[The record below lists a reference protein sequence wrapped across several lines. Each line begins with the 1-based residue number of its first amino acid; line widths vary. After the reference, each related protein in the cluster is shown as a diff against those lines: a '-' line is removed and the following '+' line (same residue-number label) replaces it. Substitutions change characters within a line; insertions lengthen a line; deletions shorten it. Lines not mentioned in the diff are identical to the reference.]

1 MAEETTFRRLF
12 TIAEADKTIP
22 LIRGKVARIKN
33 ALTRLR
39 GELEQAARE
48 SNLPPWSPQVS
59 EKLSEKGS
67 ATELVREVRQLI
79 EEINSHGCIVN
90 GPEAGLV
97 DFPCLLG
104 SEIVFLCWQLGEPR
118 VGHWHR
124 ISDGFAG
131 RRPLL
136 DKEPGGG
143 LVN

>member
-12 TIAEADKTIP
+12 TIAEADNTIP

-67 ATELVREVRQLI
+67 ATELVREVRQRI
-79 EEINSHGCIVN
+79 EVTNSHGCMVN
-90 GPEAGLV
+90 GPDAGLV
-97 DFPCLLG
+97 GFACLFGSGFAFRGCLL
-104 SEIVFLCWQLGEPR
+104 
-118 VGHWHR
+118 
-124 ISDGFAG
+124 
-131 RRPLL
+131 
-136 DKEPGGG
+136 
-143 LVN
+143 